1 LHFRAISDSFKYHEM
16 HSQRVE
22 GIDVKENF
30 MAGDMLVMSKSQMEQ
45 LAATFGQ
52 QSQAVQDV
60 IRAIQGGLDG
70 TTWQGN
76 RADRFRQLWDTEFRP
91 NLMTLVD
98 ALGEHSTFIGR
109 ELQAGVTALDT
120 V

>member
-1 LHFRAISDSFKYHEM
+1 
-16 HSQRVE
+16 
-22 GIDVKENF
+22 

-45 LAATFGQ
+45 LAATFGH

-60 IRAIQGGLDG
+60 IRAIQGGVDG

-76 RADRFRQLWDTEFRP
+76 RADRFRQLWESEFRP
-91 NLMTLVD
+91 NLLNLVE

>member
-1 LHFRAISDSFKYHEM
+1 
-16 HSQRVE
+16 
-22 GIDVKENF
+22 

-45 LAATFGQ
+45 LAVTFGH

-60 IRAIQGGLDG
+60 IRAIQGGVDS

-76 RADRFRQLWDTEFRP
+76 RADRFRQLWESEFRP
-91 NLMTLVD
+91 SLVHLVE
-98 ALGEHSTFIGR
+98 ALGEHSAFIGR